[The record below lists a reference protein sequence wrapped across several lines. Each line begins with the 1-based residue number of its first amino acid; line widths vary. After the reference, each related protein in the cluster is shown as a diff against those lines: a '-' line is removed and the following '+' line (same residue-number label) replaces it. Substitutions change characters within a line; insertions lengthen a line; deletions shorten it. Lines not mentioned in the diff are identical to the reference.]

1 MPILK
6 FIGGRFV
13 APTMRIAFVS
23 FASGRYTQYEPALR
37 ESIAR
42 QCPEADVFV
51 FNRPEEIGA
60 PPHSVSPYSFKP
72 YAVDHVRKMGYRY
85 VFWCDSVVRLR
96 KPIDDFLPAVSHV
109 GVYLAADGWRVGQW
123 ANDRSLAY
131 FGLTRDQAME
141 IEAIY
146 ACIMAFDFNTP
157 IAAEFLA
164 RWKKA
169 SDDGIFIGHWKNDAK
184 TESQDD
190 RCRGHRHDQ
199 TCAELISYQ
208 LGIPRSTALLG
219 DKSNRYF
226 TTYSFP

>member
-1 MPILK
+1 
-6 FIGGRFV
+6 
-13 APTMRIAFVS
+13 
-23 FASGRYTQYEPALR
+23 
-37 ESIAR
+37 
-42 QCPEADVFV
+42 
-51 FNRPEEIGA
+51 
-60 PPHSVSPYSFKP
+60 
-72 YAVDHVRKMGYRY
+72 
-85 VFWCDSVVRLR
+85 
-96 KPIDDFLPAVSHV
+96 
-109 GVYLAADGWRVGQW
+109 
-123 ANDRSLAY
+123 
-131 FGLTRDQAME
+131 ME

>member
-6 FIGGRFV
+6 FINGRFV
-13 APTMRIAFVS
+13 VPNLRIAFVS
-23 FASGRYTQYEPALR
+23 FASGRYVQYIDAFR
-37 ESIAR
+37 ASIAQ

-51 FNRPEEIGA
+51 FHRPDEIGA

-72 YAVDHVRKMGYRY
+72 YAVDHVRKLGYQY
-85 VFWCDSVVRLR
+85 VVWCDSVVRLR
-96 KPIDDFLPAVSHV
+96 KGVDELLPHV
-109 GVYLAADGWRVGQW
+109 TRAGVYLAADGWRVGQW
-123 ANDRSLAY
+123 ANDRALTY

-146 ACIMAFDFNTP
+146 ACIMAFDFKTP
-157 IAAEFLA
+157 IANEFLA

-169 SDDGIFIGHWKNDAK
+169 SDDGIFIGNWTNDLK
-184 TESQDD
+184 TESQDE

-208 LGIPRSTALLG
+208 LGIPRNPALLG
-219 DKSNRYF
+219 SKSDKVF
-226 TTYSFP
+226 TTYNFP